1 MSLEMNRFRWLMWMF
16 IPRLQEVWIVW
27 TPIPSDHPLHKK
39 AKERDIEL
47 HRSIGKPEHSEFVFL
62 ICDIWGKGV
71 INITEYNNQ
80 LYYSHK

>member
-1 MSLEMNRFRWLMWMF
+1 MSLEMN
-16 IPRLQEVWIVW
+16 PPVRLVDVDVHPQVTEVW

-39 AKERDIEL
+39 PKERDIEL
-47 HRSIGKPEHSEFVFL
+47 HRSIRKPEHSEFVFL